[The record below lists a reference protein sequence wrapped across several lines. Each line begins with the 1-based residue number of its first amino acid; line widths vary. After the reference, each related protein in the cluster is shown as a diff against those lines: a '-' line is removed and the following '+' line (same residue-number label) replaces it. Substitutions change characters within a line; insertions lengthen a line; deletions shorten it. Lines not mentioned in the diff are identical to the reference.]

1 MGGAGCS
8 SHPAAGLPGNALS
21 LCTALAAA
29 AVYSGGLWRPEEKW
43 MRTGII
49 ELEADHPGFNDPDY
63 RQRRDEIAR
72 QALDHQSGQVPPQIE
87 YTESENRT
95 WQQVYEGLTSLY
107 PTHACR
113 EYNEVFDNIGFSPD
127 RIPQLA
133 EIDDYLKSKT
143 GFRIQPVAGL
153 VESRDFLASLS
164 RRIFPSTAYIRHH
177 STPHYTPEPDVCHE
191 LLGHVPMLAIPEY
204 ADLMQ
209 KIGEGSLGASDEQI
223 VQFGRLY
230 WYTIEF
236 GVIRQDRELRAYG
249 AGLLSSPGELAHA
262 VQEKPDIRRFDPD
275 EARQTENP
283 ITTYQ
288 PILYEVCSIREAF
301 YLVAA
306 FIERIKQ
313 GL

>member
-1 MGGAGCS
+1 
-8 SHPAAGLPGNALS
+8 
-21 LCTALAAA
+21 
-29 AVYSGGLWRPEEKW
+29 

-49 ELEADHPGFNDPDY
+49 ELEADHPGFNDPEY
-63 RQRRDEIAR
+63 RRRRDEIAR
-72 QALDHQSGQVPPQIE
+72 RALEHQPGQAPPHIE

-95 WQQVYEGLTSLY
+95 WKQVYEGLTRLY

-113 EYNEVFDNIGFSPD
+113 EYNEAFGDIGFSPD

-153 VESRDFLASLS
+153 VESRDFLASLAQ
-164 RRIFPSTAYIRHH
+164 RIFPSTAYIRHH

-209 KIGEGSLGASDEQI
+209 KIGEGSVGGSDEQI
-223 VQFGRLY
+223 LQFGRLY

-236 GVIRQDRELRAYG
+236 GVVRQAGQLKAYG

-262 VQEKPDIRRFDPD
+262 VEEKPEIRRFDPD
-275 EARQTENP
+275 EARQIENP

-306 FIERIKQ
+306 FIERIKH